1 MPMHSVETWKLC
13 VMDCISYERCQCI
26 VFSTP
31 HWMTVLILPTRTGD
45 IFLQLEQF
53 AFAALK
59 KNLPRS
65 GQLVIRWNGVRSVQR
80 VNARQLFLVCY
91 IFCA

>member
-1 MPMHSVETWKLC
+1 MHVDAYAFSGDLETVCDGLYQR
-13 VMDCISYERCQCI
+13 YERCQCI

-59 KNLPRS
+59 KTFPEADGLS
-65 GQLVIRWNGVRSVQR
+65 SAGTVFVQCN
-80 VNARQLFLVCY
+80 V
-91 IFCA
+91 